1 MNAPIYIAKQNP
13 DLSIDLYLQSEAI
26 GIDFNPV
33 TVLTLQYQDVTISE
47 IQPVLDAANATVFDL
62 QARIVA
68 IQSLSSST
76 PQV

>member
-62 QARIVA
+62 QARIDA
-68 IQSLSSST
+68 IQSIMTST